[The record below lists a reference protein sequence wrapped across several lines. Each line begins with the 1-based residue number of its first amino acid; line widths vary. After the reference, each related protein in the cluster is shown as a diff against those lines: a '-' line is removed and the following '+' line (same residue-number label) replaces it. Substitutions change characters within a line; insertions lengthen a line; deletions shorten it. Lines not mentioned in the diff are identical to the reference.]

1 MTRVLPALL
10 CLAVACAPPSAPK
23 PLETKTVKS
32 ALEVP
37 EGYRPTPFGWMHESC
52 VHAQPSGSKV
62 DFKHVVPC
70 AYPKVVVNPK
80 PPGDG
85 HPPAA
90 NGWQIDTQAMVGTP
104 MIHMTSIMQVPANPS
119 TNSGQLDYFFPGASP
134 TNADSI
140 LQPVLQYGVSPI
152 GGGTKWGI
160 GSWSC
165 DVVTSAGCHG
175 SDLKDVASGDV
186 ILGTIDGTNCDTG
199 GHCDWAITTT
209 DLTNGET
216 TTLNTTGDIHAYPWL
231 FSGVLEAYSVTKCTD
246 YPANGTEAFS
256 NVIFTD
262 AQNNRINAGWT
273 LDVGQTNAAN
283 CPVMDATFTD
293 TTALLKFTDKTL
305 PTVALTPGDGP
316 VSQAMVTLSANATAG
331 SGSALSGL
339 TLSQNGMQ
347 VAAATGGA
355 STVGYTWNTGALANG
370 AYTFAATAT
379 DADGASST
387 AYSTLSVLNPPTV
400 TITAGNGG
408 TVSGVVQVQASATPP
423 NGTTVTKVE
432 LKSAGTVVATGA
444 TSASYM
450 LDTTTLSNGPGAS
463 LVATATDADGSNGS
477 ATLQLTI
484 ANPPV
489 VVLTA
494 TPNSNGNVA
503 FQANTTPAMGA
514 QLATIEIQV
523 DGSRVG
529 VPGSSTTF
537 GATWD
542 SSAVANGSSHT
553 AIAIATQVDGAV
565 GQSAPQT
572 FVVKNAPKV
581 TVTSAPT
588 GEAGKPY
595 VASATA
601 TAPNGTT
608 LTQLVLQIDGEQAA
622 MGTTGELS
630 YSWKTDDK
638 LIGTHTVTAIATSAD
653 GTVGSGSL
661 MFTITKAKGCGC
673 DAGGAA
679 PLMVLAALALLRRR
693 R

>member
-1 MTRVLPALL
+1 MTRALPALL

-52 VHAQPSGSKV
+52 VHSQPSGSKV

-70 AYPKVVVNPK
+70 EYPKVVVNPK
-80 PPGDG
+80 PPGGG
-85 HPPAA
+85 HPPTAD
-90 NGWQIDTQAMVGTP
+90 GWQIDTQAMVGTP

-209 DLTNGET
+209 DLTNGQT

-231 FSGVLEAYSVTKCTD
+231 FSGVLEAYSVTKCSD

-262 AQNNRINAGWT
+262 AQNNPITAGWT
-273 LDVGQTNAAN
+273 LDVGATNPSN
-283 CPVMDATFTD
+283 CPVMDATFTN
-293 TTALLKFTDKTL
+293 TAALLKFTNKTL
-305 PTVALTPGDGP
+305 PTVGLTPGDGP
-316 VSQAMVTLSANATAG
+316 VSQAMVTLTANATAG
-331 SGSALSGL
+331 SGSTLSGL
-339 TLSQNGMQ
+339 TISQNGTQ

-355 STVGYTWNTGALANG
+355 ATVGYTWNTSALANG

-379 DADGASST
+379 DADGAAST

-408 TVSGVVQVQASATPP
+408 SVSGVVQVQASATPP
-423 NGTTVTKVE
+423 GGTTVTKVE
-432 LKSAGTVVATGA
+432 IKNHGTVVASGT
-444 TSASYM
+444 TSASFM
-450 LDTTTLSNGPGAS
+450 LDTTTLANGAS
-463 LVATATDADGSNGS
+463 SGVVATATDADGSNAT
-477 ATLQLTI
+477 ATLQATI

-494 TPNSNGNVA
+494 TPNTNGNVA
-503 FQANTTPAMGA
+503 LQADTTPAMGA
-514 QLATIEIQV
+514 QLAAVEIQV
-523 DGSRVG
+523 DGNKVG
-529 VPGSSTTF
+529 VTGTSTTF

-542 SSAVANGSSHT
+542 SSGAANGSTHT
-553 AIAIATQVDGAV
+553 AVAIATQADGAV
-565 GQSAPQT
+565 GQSMPQT
-572 FVVKNAPKV
+572 FVVKNAAKV
-581 TVTSAPT
+581 TVTSLPT

-608 LTQLVLQIDGEQAA
+608 VAQMVLQIDGEQVAT
-622 MGTTGELS
+622 GTGGEIS
-630 YSWKTDDK
+630 FSWKTDDK
-638 LIGTHTVTAIATSAD
+638 LIGTHALTAIATTAD
-653 GTVGSGSL
+653 GAIGSAST

-679 PLMVLAALALLRRR
+679 PLMVLAALALSRRR